1 LYYISL
7 ILLFANIFKMPQDRE
22 INLSPIKEMELR
34 ASRIPGVVS
43 LAQGVPSFDTPDAI
57 KKAAIDAIEK
67 GKVAKYSLSPGILEF
82 REIIA
87 QQLEKENKYYDF
99 ETEIIAT
106 AGSIEAITATLL
118 AVLEPGDEVL
128 IPDPT
133 YTSYQSAIKVARGI
147 PVFVP
152 LDEKNHWEFDIEKF
166 EKLITPKTKAF
177 LFCNPNNPT
186 GTIFSRNQLHA
197 LAQLAIKHNIYILSD
212 EVYKDFVYPDFGN
225 QVSKKLYSLAE
236 LRGIRDRLIYIFSFS
251 KAYAMTGWRIAYLAT
266 HQHLAKKILAV
277 HDALVT
283 CAPVVSQFAAMGA
296 LEMAENDVAN
306 FRKVFQKR
314 RDLICKRLDKL
325 RNIFSYQKPDSAY
338 FVFPRINEE
347 ILRKV
352 ASSPPASLRLPEM
365 LHITK
370 QAGSESWRFAIE
382 LLERAKVATVPGVA
396 FGPSGENHVRMCFG
410 RSDEDINLAFDRME
424 KFFEIEL
431 KAKN

>member
-1 LYYISL
+1 
-7 ILLFANIFKMPQDRE
+7 MPEDRK

-34 ASRIPGVVS
+34 ASRIPGAVS
-43 LAQGVPSFDTPDAI
+43 LAQGVPSFDTPETI
-57 KKAAIDAIEK
+57 KRAAIEAIEK
-67 GKVAKYSLSPGILEF
+67 GRVARYSLAPGILEF

-87 QQLEKENKYYDF
+87 QSLEKENKFYDF
-99 ETEIIAT
+99 ETEIIVT

-118 AVLEPGDEVL
+118 AILEPGDEVL

-133 YTSYQSAIKVARGI
+133 YTSYQPAIKVARGV

-152 LDEKNHWEFDIEKF
+152 LDEEKHWAFDIDKF

-212 EVYKDFVYPDFGN
+212 EVYKDFVYEESGISS
-225 QVSKKLYSLAE
+225 SKPYSLAE

-266 HQHLAKKILAV
+266 HQDLAKKILAV

-296 LEMAENDVAN
+296 LEMAEEDVVN

-314 RDLICKRLDKL
+314 RDLMCNRLDKL
-325 RNIFSYQKPDSAY
+325 KKVFSYQKPDSAY
-338 FVFPRINEE
+338 FAFPLIKDD

-352 ASSPPASLRLPEM
+352 APNG
-365 LHITK
+365 
-370 QAGSESWRFAIE
+370 GSWQFAIE

-396 FGPSGENHVRMCFG
+396 FGPSGENHIRMCFG
-410 RSDEDINLAFDRME
+410 RSEEDISLAFDRME
-424 KFFEIEL
+424 EFFS
-431 KAKN
+431 